1 MSKEQDT
8 EPGHIGPSF
17 DDFLDQQGTAEET
30 TAIAIK
36 RVIAFQLEQ
45 AMAEQHLTKTE
56 MANRLNTSRSQ
67 LNRLLDPDHEGVSL
81 EALTR
86 AAHAVG
92 RTLRLEIVECF
103 LGWMVGWL
111 IGWLVVWL
119 VG

>member
-17 DDFLDQQGTAEET
+17 DAFLDQQGTAEET

-45 AMAEQHLTKTE
+45 AMTEQHLTKTE

-92 RTLRLEIVECF
+92 RTLRLE
-103 LGWMVGWL
+103 
-111 IGWLVVWL
+111 LV
-119 VG
+119 